1 MPIARYI
8 YGIEYMARG
17 VINELQ
23 YRLRG
28 PSQAEAAGKAMFLFI
43 LLLVISLP
51 LLSHSVARAEN
62 TTVYVPISSKVRIY
76 GEWSDGYMDVIFTVT
91 AYMPKYIVLEP
102 FRVYKVN
109 VSFQVDFGEGRI
121 GTLCKTCSPECT
133 HGILYVNLV
142 DNSTGST
149 IFTLK
154 LPSSVTLGT
163 ESKIVCIDSKEY
175 KERATISAYFVVP
188 NNQSLIKTLLDKHS
202 LTLVVRPY
210 LGYGTWLYDAKGES
224 RDLWDVKESYI
235 DQPGV
240 VYFVASNESISNVQ
254 LPGAA
259 TVTKTVTVTTTS
271 PVTRTL
277 TRTLTRTVTVE
288 RAVTR
293 TVTTTVT
300 AYSPST
306 TRTVT
311 LTVTSTLPLPVT
323 STTTVTHTVTIT
335 NYSPVTSTVTL
346 TKSRTITSWATVTSP
361 VTVPVTSTVTL
372 TKSYVSTSTAYVTRS
387 VTVEKPVTSTITK
400 YINRGVSQ
408 TAIGASVLIVL
419 FGIALAVT
427 VARK

>member
-1 MPIARYI
+1 M
-8 YGIEYMARG
+8 
-17 VINELQ
+17 Q
-23 YRLRG
+23 YRLGGSSR
-28 PSQAEAAGKAMFLFI
+28 AETAGKAMVLFI

-51 LLSHSVARAEN
+51 LLSRSVAKAEN
-62 TTVYVPISSKVRIY
+62 ATIYVPISSKVRIY
-76 GEWSDGYMDVIFTVT
+76 GEWGNGYMDLIFTVT
-91 AYMPKYIVLEP
+91 AYVPKYIVLEP

-121 GTLCKTCSPECT
+121 GALCKTCSPECT
-133 HGILYVNLV
+133 YGILYIDLV

-175 KERATISAYFVVP
+175 KERATISAYFVIP

-202 LTLVVRPY
+202 LALVVRPY
-210 LGYGTWLYDAKGES
+210 LNPDTWLYDAKGES
-224 RDLWDVKESYI
+224 RNLWDVKTSYI
-235 DQPGV
+235 DWPSV
-240 VYFVASNESISNVQ
+240 VYFVASNESISGVQ
-254 LPGAA
+254 LPGVA
-259 TVTKTVTVTTTS
+259 TVTRTVTVTTTS
-271 PVTRTL
+271 PV

-306 TRTVT
+306 STRTVT

-323 STTTVTHTVTIT
+323 STTTVTHTVTVT

-346 TKSRTITSWATVTSP
+346 TRSHTITSWATVTSP

-400 YINRGVSQ
+400 YINRGISQ

-419 FGIALAVT
+419 FGLALAIT